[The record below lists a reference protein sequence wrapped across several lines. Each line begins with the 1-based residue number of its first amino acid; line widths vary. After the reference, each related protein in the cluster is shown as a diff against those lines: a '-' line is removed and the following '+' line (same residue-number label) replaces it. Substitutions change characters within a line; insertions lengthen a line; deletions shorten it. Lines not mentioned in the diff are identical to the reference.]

1 VRDLLPDRVIAGAE
15 RRALSIGLGADRVLV
30 CADVM
35 TEEGYLTALATSLGT
50 FFDPLDNISRAACP
64 LSDDQLIQAAAA
76 GLLPLHNGDELT
88 WIIAPRCLTSRNLA
102 GLGSSTSQWPRSFRL
117 TSPERLSR
125 FAARHAQA
133 ALGRR
138 AASELQRSRPLFSN
152 APRAG
157 GPDWIAIAALA
168 ALGGA
173 VFAAAPDA
181 AIKAIAASCC
191 AAFLAAGALRLLCA
205 ARAGPPPSRR
215 PRIADH
221 ELPVYSII
229 CPLYREAK
237 VVRRLVAA
245 VRGLDYPLEKLDVK
259 FIVEADDQETKE
271 ALAVLDLGQPFTV
284 INAPPIGPR
293 TKPKALNVAL
303 PFVYG
308 SFTVVYDAEDVPEPD
323 QLRRALDTFASAG
336 DRLACVQAS
345 LTIDNTADGWL
356 ARMFTAG
363 YAGQFDAFLP
373 GLAALGLPLPL
384 GGSSNHF
391 RTDVLRRVGGWDPYN
406 VTEDAD
412 LGIRLH
418 RLGFRTAAI
427 AAATYEEAPA
437 RFRSWLKQRTR
448 WYKGWMQTWLVH
460 TRRPHRLVRELGL
473 SGAIAVQLFLAC
485 NVLAALVHPLFAA
498 SLGYS
503 LLAGRPLA
511 MVANFSPW
519 PIFAAAFLSGY
530 ASTIPL
536 DLIGLK
542 RRRLLG
548 HGWVLAL
555 TPFYWLLLSL
565 AAWRA
570 LYQLVCDP
578 QRWEKTEH
586 GVAKTSRLSGGQIV
600 KGSALIPRRPRPAF
614 ASG

>member
-1 VRDLLPDRVIAGAE
+1 MRDLLPDRVIAGAE

-76 GLLPLHNGDELT
+76 GLLPLHDGDELT

-245 VRGLDYPLEKLDVK
+245 VRGLDYPG
-259 FIVEADDQETKE
+259 IMAQT
-271 ALAVLDLGQPFTV
+271 P
-284 INAPPIGPR
+284 
-293 TKPKALNVAL
+293 
-303 PFVYG
+303 
-308 SFTVVYDAEDVPEPD
+308 
-323 QLRRALDTFASAG
+323 
-336 DRLACVQAS
+336 QA
-345 LTIDNTADGWL
+345 
-356 ARMFTAG
+356 
-363 YAGQFDAFLP
+363 
-373 GLAALGLPLPL
+373 
-384 GGSSNHF
+384 
-391 RTDVLRRVGGWDPYN
+391 
-406 VTEDAD
+406 
-412 LGIRLH
+412 
-418 RLGFRTAAI
+418 
-427 AAATYEEAPA
+427 
-437 RFRSWLKQRTR
+437 
-448 WYKGWMQTWLVH
+448 
-460 TRRPHRLVRELGL
+460 
-473 SGAIAVQLFLAC
+473 
-485 NVLAALVHPLFAA
+485 
-498 SLGYS
+498 
-503 LLAGRPLA
+503 
-511 MVANFSPW
+511 
-519 PIFAAAFLSGY
+519 
-530 ASTIPL
+530 
-536 DLIGLK
+536 
-542 RRRLLG
+542 
-548 HGWVLAL
+548 
-555 TPFYWLLLSL
+555 
-565 AAWRA
+565 
-570 LYQLVCDP
+570 
-578 QRWEKTEH
+578 
-586 GVAKTSRLSGGQIV
+586 
-600 KGSALIPRRPRPAF
+600 
-614 ASG
+614 